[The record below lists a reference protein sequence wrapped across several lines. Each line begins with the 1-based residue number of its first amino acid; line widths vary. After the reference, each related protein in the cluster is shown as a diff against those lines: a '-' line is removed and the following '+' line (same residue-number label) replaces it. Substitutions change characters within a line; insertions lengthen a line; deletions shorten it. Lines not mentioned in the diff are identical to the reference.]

1 MTGKTLKEWMESG
14 EVTVGDTL
22 IWDGENDILEDWNVI
37 NYGAFAGE
45 VEASFKEYGSGIFGP
60 GELFSRATSPLPD
73 LSTLSRDQLEEL
85 GQRVAVELEK
95 KPEVAVM
102 HGRRCGD
109 AYWSF
114 IPAPKENNTHKLTIP
129 DNLPPGTYISSD
141 GNEIKVE
148 EV

>member
-95 KPEVAVM
+95 RPEVVTIYGNPNALRSWAFSSLRVDNAT
-102 HGRRCGD
+102 R
-109 AYWSF
+109 S
-114 IPAPKENNTHKLTIP
+114 ITIP
-129 DNLPPGTYISSD
+129 QTLPPGTYISSD